1 MAAMALSA
9 QMGVWPDH
17 IDGEWTVD
25 DLETLPDDGLRY
37 ELLDGT
43 LIVSP
48 APVPRHQRAIVR
60 LVLLLSAACPADH
73 EVFVAPL
80 DWQPDRRTSLEPDLL
95 VVRKDRIG
103 EKNITQTP
111 AIVIEVLSPGT
122 ARIDKMLQIL
132 PVPGGRHRAVLDR
145 RPPGALDRGLPA
157 GGRCLPAAGAGV
169 GYRGRVGD
177 RTAGRHRRST
187 GPRRALTARRPSPIR

>member
-60 LVLLLSAACPADH
+60 LVLLLSAGCPADH

-103 EKNITQTP
+103 ERNITETP

-122 ARIDKMLQIL
+122 ARIDKMLKFSRYQEGGIEQYWIVDPRVPSIEVYRL
-132 PVPGGRHRAVLDR
+132 ADGAYQLLAQGSGTETVPV
-145 RPPGALDRGLPA
+145 
-157 GGRCLPAAGAGV
+157 
-169 GYRGRVGD
+169 
-177 RTAGRHRRST
+177 T
-187 GPRRALTARRPSPIR
+187 GPLTVTVVPQDLVEP

>member
-60 LVLLLSAACPADH
+60 LVLLLSAGCPADH

-103 EKNITQTP
+103 ERNITETP

-122 ARIDKMLQIL
+122 ARIDKML
-132 PVPGGRHRAVLDR
+132 
-145 RPPGALDRGLPA
+145 
-157 GGRCLPAAGAGV
+157 
-169 GYRGRVGD
+169 
-177 RTAGRHRRST
+177 
-187 GPRRALTARRPSPIR
+187 RRAASSSIGS

>member
-122 ARIDKMLQIL
+122 ARIDKMLKFSRYQEGGIEQYWIVDPRVPSIEVYQL
-132 PVPGGRHRAVLDR
+132 ADGAYQLLTQGSGTEEVPV
-145 RPPGALDRGLPA
+145 A
-157 GGRCLPAAGAGV
+157 GP
-169 GYRGRVGD
+169 
-177 RTAGRHRRST
+177 
-187 GPRRALTARRPSPIR
+187 LTVTVVPQELVEP

>member
-1 MAAMALSA
+1 MAAMALPV
-9 QMGVWPDH
+9 QTGGWPDH

-48 APVPRHQRAIVR
+48 ASVPRHQRAIVR

-80 DWQPDRRTSLEPDLL
+80 DWQPDRRTSVEPDLL

-111 AIVIEVLSPGT
+111 AIVVEVLSPGT
-122 ARIDKMLQIL
+122 ARIDKLLKFSRYQDGGIEQYWIVDPRVPSIEVYGL
-132 PVPGGRHRAVLDR
+132 NDGAYQLLAQGSDAAEVPV
-145 RPPGALDRGLPA
+145 
-157 GGRCLPAAGAGV
+157 
-169 GYRGRVGD
+169 
-177 RTAGRHRRST
+177 T
-187 GPRRALTARRPSPIR
+187 GPLSVTVVPRELVEP

>member
-48 APVPRHQRAIVR
+48 TPVPRHQRAIVR
-60 LVLLLSAACPADH
+60 LVLLLSAACPTDH

-103 EKNITQTP
+103 EKNITETP
-111 AIVIEVLSPGT
+111 AIVVEVLSPGT
-122 ARIDKMLQIL
+122 ARIDKMLKFSRYQEGRIEQYWIVD
-132 PVPGGRHRAVLDR
+132 PRVPLIEVYQLADGAYQLLAQGSGREAVS
-145 RPPGALDRGLPA
+145 
-157 GGRCLPAAGAGV
+157 V
-169 GYRGRVGD
+169 
-177 RTAGRHRRST
+177 T
-187 GPRRALTARRPSPIR
+187 GPLTVAVVPAELVAD